1 MRPVAI
7 RVALSLLLL
16 ASIVLFV
23 PAATAQDHQ
32 PAAPAAQAEPSSH
45 EPTPPA
51 EHDQAAA
58 AEHGAAKAEEGGEA
72 GNSLHEVEQ
81 QMKMSASVKALGKM
95 LGIQDPKTAYW
106 VFWILN
112 AAILAWLLH
121 MFIGRKL
128 PGTFRNRTSAIQRGI
143 EEARKASA
151 EASARLTAIEAR
163 LSALDSEIASMRT
176 SAEQE
181 GRAEEERLRAATEEE
196 KRSIL
201 ASSEQ
206 EITAAANV
214 ARRDLKNYAAE
225 LAVELAEKR
234 IAVTEA
240 DDRAILQNFSKNLGN
255 GGSR

>member
-1 MRPVAI
+1 
-7 RVALSLLLL
+7 
-16 ASIVLFV
+16 
-23 PAATAQDHQ
+23 
-32 PAAPAAQAEPSSH
+32 
-45 EPTPPA
+45 
-51 EHDQAAA
+51 
-58 AEHGAAKAEEGGEA
+58 
-72 GNSLHEVEQ
+72 
-81 QMKMSASVKALGKM
+81 M

-112 AAILAWLLH
+112 AAILALLLH
-121 MFIGRKL
+121 MFIGRKI
-128 PGTFRNRTSAIQRGI
+128 PGMFRNRTSTIQRGI

-163 LSALDSEIASMRT
+163 LAALDSEIASMRT

-201 ASSEQ
+201 ASAEQ

-225 LAVELAEKR
+225 LAVQLAEKR

-240 DDRAILQNFSKNLGN
+240 DDRALLQKFSNSLGN
-255 GGSR
+255 GGKR